1 MAFSY
6 LLGGEIKEDCLSPCF
21 FLHGE
26 ETYLADEFVRQLKD
40 ALISPDG
47 QGFNLERFALE
58 DTRWADL
65 IDLARTIPFFFS
77 PWRIVVVEISA
88 DSDVQLSPLEES
100 IIKDYFRSPSSRTVL
115 VIILAG
121 RVRKSHPL
129 VRFFSRL
136 PATSVCLKELKPLK
150 EENLSRWMDKKLEE
164 RGKLATPEAKRRLEE
179 IIGSD
184 LRRLANELEKIV
196 NFAAEKKVVDVDDVN
211 QVCNWVK
218 TFVQWE
224 LSNSL
229 EKADF
234 RQILLVLNQL
244 FKEGV
249 KAEYILSVTANF
261 FRDILAAKVWLR
273 ENRDKKEVFARLR
286 PHIQENFRK
295 LYANKFREFFSLVE
309 GFSLSDLRGIIAELE
324 RIDLLIKTSDTSAQA
339 LLEAFVYDY
348 CRKRIGQQ
356 KRKTSFTLR
365 EKG

>member
-6 LLGGEIKEDCLSPCF
+6 VLGGEIREDRLCPCF
-21 FLHGE
+21 FLYGE

-47 QGFNLERFALE
+47 QRFNLERFALE

-77 PWRIVVVEISA
+77 PWRIVVVEIRA
-88 DSDVQLSPLEES
+88 DSDVRLSPLEES

-115 VIILAG
+115 VVILAG
-121 RVRKSHPL
+121 KVKKSHPL

-136 PATSVCLKELKPLK
+136 PASSVCPKEIRPLK
-150 EENLSRWMDKKLEE
+150 EENLSAWMDKRFEE

-179 IIGSD
+179 IIGND
-184 LRRLANELEKIV
+184 LRRLINELEKIV
-196 NFAAEKKVVDVDDVN
+196 NFAAEKKVIDIDDVN
-211 QVCNWVK
+211 QVCDWVK

-224 LSNSL
+224 LSSSL
-229 EKADF
+229 EKADL
-234 RQILLVLNQL
+234 RQTLLILNQL

-249 KAEYILSVTANF
+249 KAEHILSVTANF

-273 ENRDKKEVFARLR
+273 ENRDKKEVFSRLR
-286 PHIQENFRK
+286 PHIDE
-295 LYANKFREFFSLVE
+295 KFSFYPARFKEFFSLVE
-309 GFSLSDLRGIIAELE
+309 GLSLADLRVIIAELE
-324 RIDLLIKTSDTSAQA
+324 RIDSLIKTSDTSAQV
-339 LLEAFVYDY
+339 LLEGFAFSY

-356 KRKTSFTLR
+356 KGKTGFTLR